1 MQAVIMA
8 GGFGTRIQPLTSTL
22 PKPMLPFFNR
32 PMMAYIVESLKN
44 AGIVDL
50 IVLLYFKPDIIKNY
64 FGDGRNFG
72 VNIRYILPDDDYG
85 TAGAVKKAEKFLNE
99 TFIIVSGDL
108 VTNFNLQEIL
118 GFHEAKQ
125 SKATITLTS
134 VEDPLQFGVIITDR
148 NDKIVRFLEKP
159 GWGEVFS
166 DTINTGIY
174 VLEPDILKLIPPD
187 KPFDFAKDLFP
198 LMFNNGINIYGYKAK
213 GYWKDVGNPDA
224 YREVHMD
231 VMNKN
236 LILNSIGGQEIKYEE
251 GILYKGNNTRID
263 KDVKI
268 KGFVVIGNNVKLKKN
283 AIITNTVI
291 GDDTVIGEGC
301 EIKNSIIWNNVTT
314 GKYVFLNYVVICDKT
329 RTGNYVKAPSGCIIA
344 ENTEVGDHVVFERDV
359 MVWPNKQIEE
369 SSIISSNLIWG
380 DKWKK
385 SIFEGGKVSA
395 RTNVEL
401 SAEIATKLGSSVGS
415 IIPKGSRVLL
425 SRDYHRAARML
436 KRSFLGGLLSTGVN
450 AVDVRMASLPVMRY
464 NLNIHS
470 EIFAVHFRQSP
481 VDPTHT
487 EIMFFDGNSLPI
499 DTNLEKSVERIF
511 YKENFRR
518 ATHDEIGNIYD
529 VHNVQNEYLTHFLET
544 IDVDII
550 KARHYKIAVNLLNGT
565 TDEVFPDI
573 LNRVNIDSIVLNA
586 YHDESKLARTYSKL
600 AEAEKQTSDIVK
612 IMGANIGFVIYP
624 HGEKLKIITDKGD
637 LLSDDIALML
647 FIKLLDKLGDRK
659 YKVYIPVM
667 APYVLDDKLSNVQII
682 RGKLIGLKATFIR
695 GFDFMGDLSAEY
707 RFTEHAIA
715 PDGMYASIK
724 LVELLTKV
732 GKSISE
738 LLIEIPYYYFKH
750 NVINCPVEKKG
761 YLMRKMSEDALDKDA
776 SYIDGIKINYAKKGW
791 ILMIPDQYSP
801 NVHLFTESSTNEAGE
816 ELQNEYKEKINK
828 WLEENN

>member
-1 MQAVIMA
+1 MA
-8 GGFGTRIQPLTSTL
+8 GGFGTRIQPLTSSY
-22 PKPMLPFFNR
+22 PKPMLPFLNK
-32 PMMAYIVESLKN
+32 PMMAYIVEALKN
-44 AGIVDL
+44 AGIIDI
-50 IVLLYFKPDIIKNY
+50 IVLLYFKPEIIKNY
-64 FGDGRNFG
+64 FGDGQNFG

-85 TAGAVKKAEKFLNE
+85 TAGAVKKAEKLIDERFVV
-99 TFIIVSGDL
+99 ISGDL
-108 VTNFNLQEIL
+108 VTNFNIQEIV

-174 VLEPDILKLIPPD
+174 VLEPDVLKLIPPD

-198 LMFNNGINIYGYKAK
+198 LMFNNGMTIYGYKAK

-231 VMNKN
+231 VLEKK
-236 LILNSIGGQEIKYEE
+236 LILPKIEGQEVKYDE
-251 GILYKGNNTRID
+251 GVLFKGKNTRVD

-268 KGFVVIGNNVKLKKN
+268 NGLVVIGDNVKIRKN
-283 AIITNTVI
+283 AIITNAVV
-291 GDDTVIGEGC
+291 GSDTVIGEGS
-301 EIKNSIIWNNVTT
+301 EIKNSVLWNNVTV
-314 GKYVFLNYVVICDKT
+314 GKYTYLNYTVCCDKVNV
-329 RTGNYVKAPSGCIIA
+329 GNYVKSLSGSIIA

-369 SSIISSNLIWG
+369 GSIVSSNLIWG

-415 IIPKGSRVLL
+415 ILPKGSRVLL

-450 AVDVRMASLPVMRY
+450 AVDIRMASLPVMRY

-470 EIFAVHFRQSP
+470 EVFGINFRQSP

-487 EIMFFDGNSLPI
+487 EIMFYDGNSLPI
-499 DTNLEKSVERIF
+499 DTNLEKSIERIF

-529 VHNVQNEYLTHFLET
+529 VHNVQSEYLGHFFET
-544 IDVDII
+544 IDVDLI
-550 KARHYKIAVNLLNGT
+550 KAKHYKVAVNLLNGT
-565 TDEVFPDI
+565 TDEVYPDI
-573 LNRVNIDSIVLNA
+573 LNKANIDSIVLNA

-612 IMGANIGFVIYP
+612 IMGANIGFIIYP

-637 LLSDDIALML
+637 LLSHDIALML
-647 FIKLLDKLGDRK
+647 FIKILDKLGDKNYRI
-659 YKVYIPVM
+659 YLPVM
-667 APYVLDDKLSNVQII
+667 APYVLDDTLTNVQVT
-682 RGKLIGLKATFIR
+682 RGKTMGLKANFIR
-695 GFDFMGDLSAEY
+695 SFDFIGNLSGEY
-707 RFTEHAIA
+707 TFTPHTIA

-724 LVELLTKV
+724 LLELLTKV

-738 LLIEIPYYYFKH
+738 LLLEIPYYYFKH
-750 NVINCPVEKKG
+750 NVINCPIEKKG
-761 YLMRKMSEDALDKDA
+761 YLMRKMSETALDKDA
-776 SYIDGIKINYAKKGW
+776 SYIDGIKINYPKKGW

-801 NVHLFTESSTNEAGE
+801 NVHLFTEAISPEVGE
-816 ELQNEYKEKINK
+816 ELHNEYKDKINQ
-828 WLEENN
+828 WIEEGN

>member
-1 MQAVIMA
+1 MA
-8 GGFGTRIQPLTSTL
+8 GGFGTRIQPLTSSY
-22 PKPMLPFFNR
+22 PKPMLPFLNK
-32 PMMAYIVESLKN
+32 PMMAYIVEALKN
-44 AGIVDL
+44 AGIVD
-50 IVLLYFKPDIIKNY
+50 IVVLLYFKPEIIKNY
-64 FGDGRNFG
+64 FGDGQNFG

-85 TAGAVKKAEKFLNE
+85 TAGAVKKAEKIIDE
-99 TFIIVSGDL
+99 RFIVISGDL
-108 VTNFNLQEIL
+108 VTDFNIQEIV

-174 VLEPDILKLIPPD
+174 VLEPDVLKLIPQD

-198 LMFNNGINIYGYKAK
+198 LMFNNGIAIYGYKAK

-231 VMNKN
+231 VMEKK
-236 LILNSIGGQEIKYEE
+236 LILPKIEGQEVKYEE
-251 GILYKGNNTRID
+251 GLLLKGKNTRID

-268 KGFVVIGNNVKLKKN
+268 NGLVVIGDNVKIRKN
-283 AIITNTVI
+283 AIIS
-291 GDDTVIGEGC
+291 DTVLGNDTVVGESS
-301 EIKNSIIWNNVTT
+301 EIKNSILWTNVTV
-314 GKYVFLNYVVICDKT
+314 GKYTYMNYTVCCDKVNL
-329 RTGNYVKAPSGCIIA
+329 GNYVKSSSGSIIA

-369 SSIISSNLIWG
+369 GSIVSSNLIWG

-415 IIPKGSRVLL
+415 ILPKGSRVLL

-470 EIFAVHFRQSP
+470 EVFGIHFRQSP

-487 EIMFFDGNSLPI
+487 EIMFYDGNSLPI
-499 DTNLEKSVERIF
+499 DTNLEKSIERIF

-529 VHNVQNEYLTHFLET
+529 VHNVQNEYLAHFFET
-544 IDVDII
+544 IDVDLM
-550 KARHYKIAVNLLNGT
+550 KVKHYKVAANLLNGT
-565 TDEVFPDI
+565 TDEVYPDI
-573 LNRVNIDSIVLNA
+573 LNRANIDSIVLNA

-612 IMGANIGFVIYP
+612 IMGANIGFIMYP
-624 HGEKLKIITDKGD
+624 HGEKLKVITDKGD
-637 LLSDDIALML
+637 LLNNDIALML
-647 FIKLLDKLGDRK
+647 FVKILDKLGEKK
-659 YKVYIPVM
+659 YKIYLPVM
-667 APYVLDDKLSNVQII
+667 APYVLDDTLTNVQVT
-682 RGKLIGLKATFIR
+682 RGKFIGLKANFIR
-695 GFDFMGDLSAEY
+695 SFDFIGNLSGEY
-707 RFTEHAIA
+707 TFTAHNIV

-724 LVELLTKV
+724 LLELLTKV
-732 GKSISE
+732 GKSISD
-738 LLIEIPYYYFKH
+738 LLLEIPYYYFKH

-761 YLMRKMSEDALDKDA
+761 YLMRKMSETALDKDA
-776 SYIDGIKINYAKKGW
+776 SYIDGIKINYPKKGW

-801 NVHLFTESSTNEAGE
+801 NVHLFTEGISPEVGE
-816 ELQNEYKEKINK
+816 ELHNEYKDKINHWIEK
-828 WLEENN
+828 GN